1 MHDQWCQ
8 TLCNTVDCN
17 SPGSS
22 SMTLSRQE
30 YWSGLPCP
38 RSRDLPNPGMNL
50 HLLPW
55 QVNSLL
61 LSHWGSPSAIT
72 KTTNYGWRP
81 LLRHF
86 PDDSA
91 GKEASWQ
98 CRRHKRCRFDPWVGK
113 ISWRRKWQPAPIFLL
128 ENSMDR
134 GAWRTTVHGVANDL
148 ACTRNTHTHT
158 PIIMN
163 VPGWQNLNLLITY
176 NNSKKETIRDCD
188 FWYDAL
194 WNINIT
200 YEVFLPQYELLFL
213 VIPNLTTRLQ
223 KTYESKENVKRCHY
237 RGHAITK
244 FQTEG
249 HYRSNRNIVKTS
261 DNKC

>member
-113 ISWRRKWQPAPIFLL
+113 ISWRRKWQPAPIFLR
-128 ENSMDR
+128 NPMHR
-134 GAWRTTVHGVANDL
+134 GAWRATVYGIARVRHDWMTESWCQKSPSQADR
-148 ACTRNTHTHT
+148 TRVYCIAEGT
-158 PIIMN
+158 
-163 VPGWQNLNLLITY
+163 LLKD
-176 NNSKKETIRDCD
+176 S
-188 FWYDAL
+188 
-194 WNINIT
+194 
-200 YEVFLPQYELLFL
+200 
-213 VIPNLTTRLQ
+213 
-223 KTYESKENVKRCHY
+223 
-237 RGHAITK
+237 
-244 FQTEG
+244 
-249 HYRSNRNIVKTS
+249 
-261 DNKC
+261 